1 MRDPGDLDPL
11 LERIGD
17 ARMVRIAGDSRG
29 APMQRMPLP
38 PARRGSTEAL
48 VHDAVT
54 DPSALVVFPRELP
67 RWLGDERAHRA
78 VEVVHHPRAER
89 WGNDVPTVLGR
100 RYDEFCR
107 FDESRAL
114 THCTT
119 STHQE
124 RRWRPVPMP
133 TDPAAAPVRRTV
145 EVPSSEAAL
154 AGDLVVPR
162 AARGVVLFAHGSGSS
177 RHSPRNQQVAAAL
190 HDAGFGTLLLDLLT
204 EAEEQVDAR
213 TRELRFDI
221 GLLAGRLTDAADWL
235 GRAEGTAGLSL
246 ATFGA
251 STGAAAALIT
261 AADRPSRVAAVIS
274 RGGRPDLAGD
284 ALGRVRA
291 PTLLVVGGADA
302 QVLDLNR
309 EAAARLTAEHE
320 IAVVPGA
327 THLFPEPGALEQVID
342 RTVDWLGRW
351 LPSATADVRPC
362 GAPRP

>member
-1 MRDPGDLDPL
+1 
-11 LERIGD
+11 
-17 ARMVRIAGDSRG
+17 
-29 APMQRMPLP
+29 
-38 PARRGSTEAL
+38 
-48 VHDAVT
+48 
-54 DPSALVVFPRELP
+54 
-67 RWLGDERAHRA
+67 
-78 VEVVHHPRAER
+78 
-89 WGNDVPTVLGR
+89 
-100 RYDEFCR
+100 
-107 FDESRAL
+107 
-114 THCTT
+114 
-119 STHQE
+119 
-124 RRWRPVPMP
+124 MP
-133 TDPAAAPVRRTV
+133 TERAAAPVRRTV

-235 GRAEGTAGLSL
+235 GRAEETAGLSL

-261 AADRPSRVAAVIS
+261 AADRPGRVAAVIS
-274 RGGRPDLAGD
+274 RGGRPDLSGD

-309 EAAARLTAEHE
+309 EAAARLTAEHD

-327 THLFPEPGALEQVID
+327 THLFPEPGALEQVIH